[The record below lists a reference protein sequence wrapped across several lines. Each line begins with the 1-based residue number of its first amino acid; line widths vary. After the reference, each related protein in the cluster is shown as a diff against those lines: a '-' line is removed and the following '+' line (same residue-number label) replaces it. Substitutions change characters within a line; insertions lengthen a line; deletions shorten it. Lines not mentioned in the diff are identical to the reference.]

1 MNGTK
6 SLRISWPQLIL
17 GLAGMGI
24 SLYSIVVKQ
33 RIDAGAATGC
43 GFSQTINC
51 DVVIGS
57 EKYGEF
63 LGLPWG
69 AWGAAYFVVVLLL
82 SVNSATSTQ
91 TPRQIAT
98 WQLGLATVGIL
109 TSIALTYISKA
120 IIGAW
125 CPVCM
130 ATHATTTL
138 LFLASL
144 MSYLKAR
151 RSETSASPAPI
162 RSSPVDHPL
171 S

>member
-1 MNGTK
+1 MNENVTK
-6 SLRISWPQLIL
+6 SLNISWPQFIL
-17 GLAGMGI
+17 GLIGLGI

-33 RIDAGAATGC
+33 RIEAGADTGC
-43 GFSQTINC
+43 GFSESINC

-57 EKYGEF
+57 EKYGAF

-69 AWGAAYFVVVLLL
+69 AWGAFFFVIVLLL

-98 WQLGLATVGIL
+98 WQLGAATVGIL
-109 TSIALTYISKA
+109 TSIGLTYISKA

-130 ATHATTTL
+130 ATHAVTFL
-138 LFLASL
+138 LFIVSL
-144 MSYLKAR
+144 VSFLKAR
-151 RSETSASPAPI
+151 RRETTASDVQQAG
-162 RSSPVDHPL
+162 PV
-171 S
+171 